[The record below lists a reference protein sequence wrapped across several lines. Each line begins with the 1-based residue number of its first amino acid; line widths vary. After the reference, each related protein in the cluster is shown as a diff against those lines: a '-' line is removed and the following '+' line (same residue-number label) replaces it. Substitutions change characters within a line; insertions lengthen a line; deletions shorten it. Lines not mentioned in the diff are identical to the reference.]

1 MRLIVLE
8 LTADLKLINS
18 IIITKSGRKSL
29 ASMAV
34 IHFVYSHCCTLL
46 RYEPIVPNVN
56 LYALNFTFTKYIQC
70 LKFLWYISLS
80 FHNNKMFHLL
90 KHSINLPCSTS
101 AVGGVPSGEVS
112 FKLHEKFVKRTIIIK
127 LTKQTCEMFYF
138 FLLSFLNRKKKK
150 VRQKTQNKTELLS
163 KVFAFNDWIT
173 SLL

>member
-8 LTADLKLINS
+8 LTADLKLINT

-29 ASMAV
+29 ASIAV
-34 IHFVYSHCCTLL
+34 IRFVYSHCCTLL

-70 LKFLWYISLS
+70 LKFPWYISLS

-90 KHSINLPCSTS
+90 KHSINLTCSTS

-112 FKLHEKFVKRTIIIK
+112 FKRHEKFVKRTIIIK
-127 LTKQTCEMFYF
+127 LTKQTCEMIYF
-138 FLLSFLNRKKKK
+138 FYWVSSTERKRK
-150 VRQKTQNKTELLS
+150 
-163 KVFAFNDWIT
+163 
-173 SLL
+173 

>member
-138 FLLSFLNRKKKK
+138 FSIEFPQ
-150 VRQKTQNKTELLS
+150 QKEKESKTKNPKQN
-163 KVFAFNDWIT
+163 WIIV
-173 SLL
+173 